1 MQKVSVLV
9 GPLPLCSPPSDVSRF
24 VCPPGTPSAP
34 SQFYA
39 VSPSCDDESY
49 LDDSSFLTSEWRCR
63 QCPIGGNCKGPRKW
77 NQVGVQF
84 GYFRLH
90 EADRD
95 LLRPVET
102 SFWRCFKPLA
112 CLGSKNP
119 KMEGRYFSELVN
131 ESRTYT
137 VNGSWSVHEID
148 LAATDIEPERC
159 NQGTTKEVLFGHVG
173 HISCVSPPCP

>member
-1 MQKVSVLV
+1 MEPGKLRRETGKRNGEAKETAILTLVVLFCCFVLLFHFAFHFWCPSFSV
-9 GPLPLCSPPSDVSRF
+9 
-24 VCPPGTPSAP
+24 
-34 SQFYA
+34 A
-39 VSPSCDDESY
+39 VVAVVAVVV
-49 LDDSSFLTSEWRCR
+49 LL
-63 QCPIGGNCKGPRKW
+63 G
-77 NQVGVQF
+77 QVGVQF

-90 EADRD
+90 EVDRD

-137 VNGSWSVHEID
+137 VNGSWSVQEID

-159 NQGTTKEVLFGHVG
+159 NKGTTKVLVLGGDLYH
-173 HISCVSPPCP
+173 S